1 MSKIFVPV
9 IQNDN
14 AELFELSVT
23 ERNDPRTKNYKL
35 ILNNELHPSY
45 VDVITSK
52 YTDLSHNVNLINPS
66 MKFDVFTN
74 ATYSARLGIYLALQQ
89 KINNRMFLKN
99 WDALVITGNL
109 NKENDNLEEIS
120 EIEKKYEAV
129 LRYAKEFS
137 NNCLFV
143 YVSNKDIKLE
153 ENPNIEIVRFSTSQT
168 IKMLE
173 AELFEPIF
181 DEEQRRT
188 LNAIFEIDQTHPYF
202 PPQEFYELKQEALDT
217 NWKGCC
223 ICGDSN
229 SGKSVFAF
237 HLCKYLMSV
246 NKIYKP
252 LWITLENTEFVLYKH
267 KNENP
272 LFLYFAKYF
281 GDEEFSFEKVKNF
294 LLENNYILII
304 DTKNLVFDSTLNSM
318 LMEFFKKIEIK
329 VPIIVTAIK
338 QTDDLENS
346 YLKQYSISNLDK
358 TYCDKIFEFALEEMN
373 INVSKDDE
381 NYDLLKELIYSN
393 CCNTLGNVYILARV
407 LRIETIQ
414 SLVRRLE
421 MHNVAEIESE
431 YINKVVNDLPEE
443 EKFMLWDLVWEYQS
457 VDLFELKMA
466 LILIE
471 HKNFASFYELRE
483 KQTENE
489 KWCTSLT
496 QRLDFFDKFYDLG
509 LIKLKI
515 DTNCYITLDKNM
527 YMHLL
532 KDEKMFDK
540 WRWYKQVLDWKELGI
555 KHICS
560 KKTSLKVEAQ
570 YYCYSFIV
578 YQRYSDFFKFVDKAI
593 KLGCNYYFLKIFV
606 FLMILYEWPEQYIL
620 EYFDFLKKLKF
631 DITRIVTDKVIEGK
645 DLFDI
650 FEEFSSKE
658 LQLEILN
665 KIDLSENYVNTVK
678 NKRQYFKRF
687 RGENKDNPIEN
698 FFSKL
703 AGKKLFA
710 KGENL
715 ISENKEDEDKVE
727 LFYSLKDKFN
737 ELYE

>member
-1 MSKIFVPV
+1 MAKIFVPV
-9 IQNDN
+9 IMNDKS
-14 AELFELSVT
+14 ELFELSVT
-23 ERNDPRTKNYKL
+23 ERNDSRTKNYKL
-35 ILNNELHPSY
+35 ILNNEPHPSY

-52 YTDLSHNVNLINPS
+52 FTDLSHNVNLINPS
-66 MKFDVFTN
+66 MEFGVFTN

-89 KINNRMFLKN
+89 KINSRMFLKN

-143 YVSNKDIKLE
+143 YVSNKEIKLE

-181 DEEQRRT
+181 DEEQQRT
-188 LNAIFEIDQTHPYF
+188 LNQIYEIDQTHPYF
-202 PPQEFYELKQEALDT
+202 PPQEFYELKKESLET

-237 HLCKYLMSV
+237 NLCKYLMSV

-272 LFLYFAKYF
+272 LFLYFTKYF
-281 GDEEFSFEKVKNF
+281 GAEEFSFEKVKNF
-294 LLENNYILII
+294 LLESNYILII

-393 CCNTLGNVYILARV
+393 CCNTPGNVYILARV

-431 YINKVVNDLPEE
+431 YINKIVNNLPEE
-443 EKFMLWDLVWEYQS
+443 EKFMLWNLVWKYQS
-457 VDLFELKMA
+457 KDLFELNSSIK
-466 LILIE
+466 LEPSKLLERSQHQEI
-471 HKNFASFYELRE
+471 NRE
-483 KQTENE
+483 KYIN
-489 KWCTSLT
+489 LIN
-496 QRLDFFDKFYDLG
+496 RFYLYDKFYDLG
-509 LIKLKI
+509 LIKIQI
-515 DTNCYITLDKNM
+515 DTNCLITFDKNIFL
-527 YMHLL
+527 HLL

-540 WRWYKQVLDWKELGI
+540 WRLYKANLDL
-555 KHICS
+555 
-560 KKTSLKVEAQ
+560 KKQGVIYHHNKKNLRVCAQ
-570 YYCYSFIV
+570 HNCYSFIV
-578 YQRYSDFFKFVDKAI
+578 YKRYRDFFIFAEKAI
-593 KLGCNYYFLKIFV
+593 ILDYDYKFLKLFS
-606 FLMILYEWPEQYIL
+606 FLMILYEWSEKYVL
-620 EYFDFLKKLKF
+620 EYFDFLKKRKF
-631 DITRIVTDKVIEGK
+631 DITRLVSETLIEEK
-645 DLFDI
+645 TLFDI
-650 FEEFSSKE
+650 FEEFTSKDFQIE
-658 LQLEILN
+658 MLD
-665 KIDLSENYVNTVK
+665 KCDLSENYVNIVK
-678 NKRQYFKRF
+678 NKKLYKKRF
-687 RGENKDNPIEN
+687 KVDKKDNPIEK
-698 FFSKL
+698 FFAKL
-703 AGKKLFA
+703 VGKKLI
-710 KGENL
+710 KRGKEIIPENEEEEKKL
-715 ISENKEDEDKVE
+715 ELLYKLEDKLDE
-727 LFYSLKDKFN
+727 L
-737 ELYE
+737 

>member
-1 MSKIFVPV
+1 MTKIFVPV
-9 IQNDN
+9 IMNDKS
-14 AELFELSVT
+14 ELFELSVT
-23 ERNDPRTKNYKL
+23 ERNDSRTKNYKL
-35 ILNNELHPSY
+35 ILNNEPHPSY

-52 YTDLSHNVNLINPS
+52 FTDLSHNVNLTNPS
-66 MKFDVFTN
+66 MEFDVFTN

-89 KINNRMFLKN
+89 KINSRMFLKN

-143 YVSNKDIKLE
+143 YVSNKEIKLE

-181 DEEQRRT
+181 DEEQQRT
-188 LNAIFEIDQTHPYF
+188 LNQIYEIDQTHPYF
-202 PPQEFYELKQEALDT
+202 PPQEFYELIKEALET

-237 HLCKYLMSV
+237 NLCKYLMSI

-272 LFLYFAKYF
+272 LFLYFTKYF
-281 GDEEFSFEKVKNF
+281 GAEEFSFEKVKNF
-294 LLENNYILII
+294 LLESNYILII

-393 CCNTLGNVYILARV
+393 CCNTPGNVYILARV

-431 YINKVVNDLPEE
+431 YISKIVNDLPEE
-443 EKFMLWDLVWEYQS
+443 EKFMLWNLVWEYQS
-457 VDLFELKMA
+457 KDQFELITEITLMDNKG
-466 LILIE
+466 I
-471 HKNFASFYELRE
+471 KNIFELRE
-483 KQTENE
+483 KKTENE
-489 KWCTSLT
+489 KWCSNLK
-496 QRLDFFDKFYDLG
+496 QRFELYDKFYNLG

-515 DTNCYITLDKNM
+515 DTNCYITLDKNI
-527 YMHLL
+527 YLHLL
-532 KDEKMFDK
+532 KDVKMFDT
-540 WRWYKQVLDWKELGI
+540 WRWYENVIDCKEIGI
-555 KHICS
+555 KPVLS
-560 KKTSLKVEAQ
+560 KKMYLKVCAQ
-570 YYCYSFIV
+570 YNCYSFIV
-578 YQRYSDFFKFVDKAI
+578 YKRYGDFFKFVEKAI
-593 KLGCNYYFLKIFV
+593 ALGCNYYFLRIFA
-606 FLMILYEWPEQYIL
+606 FLMILYKWSAQYIL
-620 EYFDFLKKLKF
+620 EYFDFLKKRKF
-631 DITRIVTDKVIEGK
+631 DITRLVIDNVVQEK
-645 DLFDI
+645 SLFDV
-650 FEEFSSKE
+650 FKEFSSKE
-658 LQLEILN
+658 LQMEVLKKL
-665 KIDLSENYVNTVK
+665 DLSENYVNTVK
-678 NKRQYFKRF
+678 NKKQYHKHF
-687 RGENKDNPIEN
+687 RDEKKEKPIEK
-698 FFSKL
+698 FFAKL
-703 AGKKLFA
+703 VGKKLI
-710 KGENL
+710 KRGKEIIPENEEEGKKL
-715 ISENKEDEDKVE
+715 ELLYPLEDK
-727 LFYSLKDKFN
+727 LNNF
-737 ELYE
+737 

>member
-1 MSKIFVPV
+1 MAKIFVPV
-9 IQNDN
+9 IMNDKS
-14 AELFELSVT
+14 ELFELSVT

-35 ILNNELHPSY
+35 ILNNEPHPSY

-66 MKFDVFTN
+66 MEFDVFTN

-109 NKENDNLEEIS
+109 NKENNNLEEIS

-129 LRYAKEFS
+129 LCYAKEFS

-143 YVSNKDIKLE
+143 YVSNKEIKLE

-181 DEEQRRT
+181 DEEQQRT
-188 LNAIFEIDQTHPYF
+188 LNQIYEIDQTHPYF
-202 PPQEFYELKQEALDT
+202 PPQEFYELIKEALET

-237 HLCKYLMSV
+237 NLCKYLMSV

-252 LWITLENTEFVLYKH
+252 LWIALENTEFVLYKH

-281 GDEEFSFEKVKNF
+281 GAEEFSFEKVKNF

-318 LMEFFKKIEIK
+318 LMEFFKIIEKK

-358 TYCDKIFEFALEEMN
+358 TYCEKIFEFALEEMN

-393 CCNTLGNVYILARV
+393 CCNTPGNVYILARV

-431 YINKVVNDLPEE
+431 YINKIVNDLPEE
-443 EKFMLWDLVWEYQS
+443 EKFMLWNLVWEYQS
-457 VDLFELKMA
+457 KDLFELKTA
-466 LILIE
+466 ISLIE
-471 HKNFASFYELRE
+471 DKSLNSLLALRE
-483 KQTENE
+483 KKIENE
-489 KWCTSLT
+489 KWCANLKE
-496 QRLDFFDKFYDLG
+496 RFELYDKFYDLG

-515 DTNCYITLDKNM
+515 DTSCYITLDKNIFL
-527 YMHLL
+527 HLL
-532 KDEKMFDK
+532 KDEKMFDQ
-540 WRWYKQVLDWKELGI
+540 WMWYKNVVDCKELGI
-555 KHICS
+555 KPVPS
-560 KKTSLKVEAQ
+560 KKTYLKVCAQ
-570 YYCYSFIV
+570 YNCYSFII
-578 YQRYSDFFKFVDKAI
+578 YKRYSDFLMFVEKAI
-593 KLGCNYYFLKIFV
+593 KLDCNYYFLRIFA
-606 FLMILYEWPEQYIL
+606 FLMILYEWQ
-620 EYFDFLKKLKF
+620 
-631 DITRIVTDKVIEGK
+631 RN
-645 DLFDI
+645 I
-650 FEEFSSKE
+650 F
-658 LQLEILN
+658 
-665 KIDLSENYVNTVK
+665 
-678 NKRQYFKRF
+678 
-687 RGENKDNPIEN
+687 
-698 FFSKL
+698 
-703 AGKKLFA
+703 
-710 KGENL
+710 
-715 ISENKEDEDKVE
+715 
-727 LFYSLKDKFN
+727 
-737 ELYE
+737 

>member
-1 MSKIFVPV
+1 MTKIFVPV
-9 IQNDN
+9 IQNDKS
-14 AELFELSVT
+14 ELFELSVT
-23 ERNDPRTKNYKL
+23 ERNDSRTQNYKL
-35 ILNNELHPSY
+35 ILNNEPHPSY

-66 MKFDVFTN
+66 MEFDVFTN

-89 KINNRMFLKN
+89 KINNRIFLKN

-109 NKENDNLEEIS
+109 NKENNNLEEIS

-129 LRYAKEFS
+129 LRYAKES
-137 NNCLFV
+137 SKSCLFV
-143 YVSNKDIKLE
+143 YVSNKELKLE
-153 ENPNIEIVRFSTSQT
+153 NNQNIEIVRFSTSQT

-202 PPQEFYELKQEALDT
+202 PPQEFYELKHEALDT

-281 GDEEFSFEKVKNF
+281 GDKEFSFEKVKNF

-393 CCNTLGNVYILARV
+393 CCNTPGNVYILARV

-421 MHNVAEIESE
+421 MHNAAEIESE

-443 EKFMLWDLVWEYQS
+443 EKFMLWDLVWEYQA

-620 EYFDFLKKLKF
+620 EYFDFLKKRKF
-631 DITRIVTDKVIEGK
+631 DITRLVSETLIEK
-645 DLFDI
+645 KTLFDI
-650 FEEFSSKE
+650 FEEFASKDFQIE
-658 LQLEILN
+658 MLD
-665 KIDLSENYVNTVK
+665 KCDLSENYVNIVK
-678 NKRQYFKRF
+678 NKKLYKKRF
-687 RGENKDNPIEN
+687 KDDKKNNPIEK
-698 FFSKL
+698 FFTKL
-703 AGKKLFA
+703 VGKKLFA
-710 KGENL
+710 KGKEISPEN
-715 ISENKEDEDKVE
+715 EDEEKKKELLYKLEDKLDE
-727 LFYSLKDKFN
+727 L
-737 ELYE
+737 

>member
-1 MSKIFVPV
+1 MAKIFVPV
-9 IQNDN
+9 IMNDKS
-14 AELFELSVT
+14 ELFELSVT

-35 ILNNELHPSY
+35 ILNNEPHPRY

-66 MKFDVFTN
+66 MEFDVFTN

-89 KINNRMFLKN
+89 KINNRIFLKN

-109 NKENDNLEEIS
+109 NKENNNLEEIS

-143 YVSNKDIKLE
+143 YVSNKEIKLE

-181 DEEQRRT
+181 DEEQQRT
-188 LNAIFEIDQTHPYF
+188 LNQIYEIDQTHPYF
-202 PPQEFYELKQEALDT
+202 PPQEFYELIKEALET

-237 HLCKYLMSV
+237 NLCKYFMSI

-252 LWITLENTEFVLYKH
+252 LWIALENTEFVLYKH

-281 GDEEFSFEKVKNF
+281 GAEEFSFEKVKNF

-318 LMEFFKKIEIK
+318 LMEFFKIIEKK

-358 TYCDKIFEFALEEMN
+358 TYCEKIFEFALEEMN

-393 CCNTLGNVYILARV
+393 CCNTPGNVYILARV

-431 YINKVVNDLPEE
+431 YINKIVNDLPEE
-443 EKFMLWDLVWEYQS
+443 EKFMLWNLVWEYQS
-457 VDLFELKMA
+457 KDLFELKTA
-466 LILIE
+466 ISLIE
-471 HKNFASFYELRE
+471 DKSLNSLLALRE
-483 KQTENE
+483 KKIENE
-489 KWCTSLT
+489 KWCANLKE
-496 QRLDFFDKFYDLG
+496 RFELYDKFYDLG

-515 DTNCYITLDKNM
+515 DTSCYITLDKNIFL
-527 YMHLL
+527 HLL
-532 KDEKMFDK
+532 KDEKMFDQ
-540 WRWYKQVLDWKELGI
+540 WMWYKNVVDCKELGI
-555 KHICS
+555 KPVPS
-560 KKTSLKVEAQ
+560 KKTYLKVCAQ
-570 YYCYSFIV
+570 YNCYSFII
-578 YQRYSDFFKFVDKAI
+578 YKRYSDFLMFVEKAI
-593 KLGCNYYFLKIFV
+593 KLDCNYYFLRIFA
-606 FLMILYEWPEQYIL
+606 FLMILYEWSEKYIL
-620 EYFDFLKKLKF
+620 EYFDFLKKRKF
-631 DITRIVTDKVIEGK
+631 DITRLVSETLIDEKT
-645 DLFDI
+645 LFDI
-650 FEEFSSKE
+650 FEEFTSKDFQIE
-658 LQLEILN
+658 VLD
-665 KIDLSENYVNTVK
+665 KCDLSENYVNIVK
-678 NKRQYFKRF
+678 NKKLYKKRF
-687 RGENKDNPIEN
+687 KDDKKNNPIEK
-698 FFSKL
+698 FFTKL
-703 AGKKLFA
+703 VGKKLFA
-710 KGENL
+710 KGKEISPEN
-715 ISENKEDEDKVE
+715 EDEEKKKELLYKLEDKLDE
-727 LFYSLKDKFN
+727 L
-737 ELYE
+737 